1 VTEVLL
7 RDLVFIPDEVHAGDF
22 VLALS
27 DGVAKE
33 STIADYVVTEQLA
46 ACFDRALGLIKSTV
60 ETSSS
65 RAAYLDGSFGSG
77 KSHFMAVLHA
87 ILRGNPE
94 ARGKKGLADVVARHD
109 SWLRGRKFLLV
120 PYHLPDSQTLD
131 AAILGGYVAHVMKLH
146 PGAPLP
152 AVYRGDELI
161 ADARDLRARE
171 GDERFIGL
179 LPSGDEDWGA
189 AWDTASLD

>member
-1 VTEVLL
+1 
-7 RDLVFIPDEVHAGDF
+7 
-22 VLALS
+22 
-27 DGVAKE
+27 
-33 STIADYVVTEQLA
+33 
-46 ACFDRALGLIKSTV
+46 
-60 ETSSS
+60 
-65 RAAYLDGSFGSG
+65 
-77 KSHFMAVLHA
+77 MAVLHA

-152 AVYRGDELI
+152 AVYRDDELI
-161 ADARDLRARE
+161 ADARDLRIRE
-171 GDERFIGL
+171 GDDRYRRQDSTCS
-179 LPSGDEDWGA
+179 P
-189 AWDTASLD
+189 

>member
-1 VTEVLL
+1 LNHVRVGAGERRAEATEVLL

-77 KSHFMAVLHA
+77 KSHFMATPCAVALTPGVVA
-87 ILRGNPE
+87 CNWPRIVE
-94 ARGKKGLADVVARHD
+94 ARPADRPDGCRAPRQHRVAPV
-109 SWLRGRKFLLV
+109 LQKV
-120 PYHLPDSQTLD
+120 
-131 AAILGGYVAHVMKLH
+131 H
-146 PGAPLP
+146 P
-152 AVYRGDELI
+152 
-161 ADARDLRARE
+161 AR
-171 GDERFIGL
+171 
-179 LPSGDEDWGA
+179 LPSNRIIQAGHC
-189 AWDTASLD
+189 L